1 MLRNNAADDL
11 TVAANGPATFAAA
24 VSADAGYAVTVQ
36 KQPSSPSQTCS
47 VVNGVGTT
55 GPSSANV
62 DTVRVVCATRS
73 FSVGGQVAGLLGG
86 GLVLRN
92 NGGDDAVPDAAG
104 RFQFRTPVASGGR
117 YAITVR
123 TQPANPSQ
131 TCTVNAGTEG
141 GAVLDA
147 DIGSVSV
154 SCATNAYKVG
164 GQVQGLWSASLALQ
178 LNGAED
184 LEVRADGAFAF
195 SRALASGSSYRVTV
209 KAQPRRPMM
218 KCDVVDGTGVVTAGD
233 VLAPVVRCAAVSGT
247 VAYYMDGYANYSGG
261 LGLYDIDPATGAY
274 APATGP
280 GSYAGASAMSNL
292 KGPSLSANGLAAF
305 IAGGSAAWPYAGS
318 VDMFRMDPQT
328 GRVTRVAIDAV
339 GLDGPLAVVAHPSGQ
354 YVYTPTKSSKV
365 LVYKTDLAA
374 ATFTKVGEVQSSLW
388 ESDGGIV
395 DAAGRFLYLTGYEG
409 NIDVMRINPAD
420 GQLTLVQTFAAYT
433 NPPRMRVA
441 LHPSGRFMYVL
452 MGGEPGRDFW
462 TGAIMTL
469 AVDAQTGQLTKVG
482 VTDDMGFNS
491 QAFAL
496 HPSGRFLYVNNSGHY
511 NTSSIS
517 PKVWGSVTT
526 MVIDPVSGLPSRL
539 LPDFDNPH
547 LGAYCASVDPT
558 GTYLYA
564 DATLTGNAGATMR
577 QFRIDA
583 TTGRLT
589 WVRDLGERLQCPR
602 YRESG

>member
-1 MLRNNAADDL
+1 
-11 TVAANGPATFAAA
+11 
-24 VSADAGYAVTVQ
+24 
-36 KQPSSPSQTCS
+36 
-47 VVNGVGTT
+47 
-55 GPSSANV
+55 
-62 DTVRVVCATRS
+62 
-73 FSVGGQVAGLLGG
+73 
-86 GLVLRN
+86 
-92 NGGDDAVPDAAG
+92 
-104 RFQFRTPVASGGR
+104 
-117 YAITVR
+117 
-123 TQPANPSQ
+123 
-131 TCTVNAGTEG
+131 
-141 GAVLDA
+141 
-147 DIGSVSV
+147 
-154 SCATNAYKVG
+154 
-164 GQVQGLWSASLALQ
+164 
-178 LNGAED
+178 
-184 LEVRADGAFAF
+184 
-195 SRALASGSSYRVTV
+195 
-209 KAQPRRPMM
+209 
-218 KCDVVDGTGVVTAGD
+218 
-233 VLAPVVRCAAVSGT
+233 
-247 VAYYMDGYANYSGG
+247 
-261 LGLYDIDPATGAY
+261 
-274 APATGP
+274 
-280 GSYAGASAMSNL
+280 
-292 KGPSLSANGLAAF
+292 
-305 IAGGSAAWPYAGS
+305 
-318 VDMFRMDPQT
+318 
-328 GRVTRVAIDAV
+328 
-339 GLDGPLAVVAHPSGQ
+339 
-354 YVYTPTKSSKV
+354 
-365 LVYKTDLAA
+365 
-374 ATFTKVGEVQSSLW
+374 
-388 ESDGGIV
+388 
-395 DAAGRFLYLTGYEG
+395 
-409 NIDVMRINPAD
+409 MRINPAD